1 MKKISE
7 EELFEFVQE
16 NIPSSLAVAK
26 TYEVGH
32 AKNSK
37 ALKIGE
43 KIYKKKQVDLADQL
57 IFL

>member
-1 MKKISE
+1 M
-7 EELFEFVQE
+7 

-26 TYEVGH
+26 THEVGH

-43 KIYKKKQVDLADQL
+43 KVHIKDGSDSKGRK
-57 IFL
+57 F